1 MSKISSRVDLA
12 LHKPVHTNENRKTA
26 VCITDGNPSTCWT
39 STLYPAYAQIDLR
52 GCYRLSRIV
61 IRTPAEGATLFDV
74 YASADGVNFSR
85 IAQKVEEMTWSARG
99 GCIFR

>member
-12 LHKPVHTNENRKTA
+12 LHKPVHTNENPENGRLYHRWK
-26 VCITDGNPSTCWT
+26 SLTCWT

-85 IAQKVEEMTWSARG
+85 IAQR
-99 GCIFR
+99 

>member
-52 GCYRLSRIV
+52 GCYRPVSYTHL
-61 IRTPAEGATLFDV
+61 TLPTSDLV
-74 YASADGVNFSR
+74 
-85 IAQKVEEMTWSARG
+85 
-99 GCIFR
+99 